1 MIDGAKIGVIMI
13 VSFILSAFVSF
24 LVPYLLLLVLLK
36 CSLLK
41 IDLFFL
47 TRVSRTALN
56 DLSLAWTY
64 NLRCSTA
71 IIMLNIIACAC
82 INE

>member
-13 VSFILSAFVSF
+13 VSFILSAFMSF

-41 IDLFFL
+41 IDLFF
-47 TRVSRTALN
+47 
-56 DLSLAWTY
+56 
-64 NLRCSTA
+64 
-71 IIMLNIIACAC
+71 
-82 INE
+82 